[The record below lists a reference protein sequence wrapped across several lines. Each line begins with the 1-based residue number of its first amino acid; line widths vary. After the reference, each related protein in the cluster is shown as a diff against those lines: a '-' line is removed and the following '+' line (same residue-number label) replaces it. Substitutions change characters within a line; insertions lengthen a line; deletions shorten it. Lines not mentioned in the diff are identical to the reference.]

1 LGGRLVSSDALV
13 ALAIKGLLGGGLVV
27 AFSLLAEAVR
37 PKSFAGLFGAAPS
50 IAVAGLAVTLV
61 LKGSHEARLQSLGMI
76 LGSVAFVIA
85 ALVATGLLTKMSAL
99 ETSLLSWAAWI
110 LAASGLYVLLLR

>member
-1 LGGRLVSSDALV
+1 MSSDALV